1 MTRLTS
7 LTQLISLTS
16 PITVCDVG
24 AALGEK
30 PSYQSLVDR
39 GQARIIGFEPEHN
52 QCRRLNETYGAPHRF
67 FPHFIGDGSSRV
79 FYETNWYQTGSL
91 FEPNL
96 VLNQNF
102 NNLAELTQLVARH
115 QVATVRL
122 DDVAEIDDIDFLRFD
137 GQGADV
143 SGFQNAR
150 RLLSTTLLFQSEVEF
165 VQIYRDQPLFADV
178 DAELRAQGFQFHTFE
193 GFGSRGFKPLSKAND
208 INQGFRQ
215 ILWTDAVYVRD
226 WLSLSVLSN
235 DKLKKYAVLMHDV
248 MGSFDL
254 CHVIL
259 AELGRRDGV
268 DWGGRYRQWL
278 GVQGGPHG

>member
-1 MTRLTS
+1 MPSLTS
-7 LTQLISLTS
+7 LTELISLSS

-39 GQARIIGFEPEHN
+39 GHARIVGFEPEHS
-52 QCRRLNETYGAPHRF
+52 QCRRLNETYGPPHRF
-67 FPHFIGDGSSRV
+67 FAHFIGDGTSRV
-79 FYETNWYQTGSL
+79 FHETNWYQTGSL

-96 VLNQNF
+96 PLNQRF

-122 DDVAEIDDIDFLRFD
+122 DDIAEIDDIDFLKID
-137 GQGADV
+137 VQGAELMV
-143 SGFQNAR
+143 FQNAR
-150 RLLSTTLLFQSEVEF
+150 RLLSATLMVQSEVEF

-208 INQGFRQ
+208 VNQGFRQ
-215 ILWTDAVYVRD
+215 ILWSDAVYVRD
-226 WLSLSVLSN
+226 WLSLPALSD
-235 DKLKKYAVLMHDV
+235 DKLKKFAVLMHDV

-254 CHVIL
+254 CHLIL
-259 AELGRRDGV
+259 DELGRRESV
-268 DWGGRYRQWL
+268 DWAGRYRQLL
-278 GVQGGPHG
+278 GVQGSPQG